1 LESFEGKVCLSVRD
15 TGVGIPEKELPRVFE
30 RFHRVE
36 NSHGRSFEG
45 SGIGLALIQEF
56 VKLHKGTIA
65 VQSTLNKGTCF
76 TVTIPYGYAHLPA
89 AKVMKAVDYVATDGN
104 KRTMS
109 SREASTPVTA
119 TVKENQQVD
128 AAENSV
134 PNVVEQFQ
142 LFVDEIKQWQ
152 DPKVNFHRPLPS
164 ANISRVLLVDDNV
177 DMRSYIGN
185 ILKRFW
191 EVELAVDGLQ
201 ALESALRSP
210 PDLILTDI
218 MMPKIDGLE
227 LIKRLRNDP
236 RTKGVPII
244 LLSARAGDQAKVEG
258 LDVGADDYII
268 KTSFSEKELLA
279 RVRNHLELGRLRRHL
294 EKEVIIRTEE
304 LFELNSALY
313 EFIDMI
319 CHEVRNPLHGI
330 VGNCELL
337 KEAVTN
343 LLDFKSEIT
352 PPMDSLTTQGLDL
365 KKYLSNI
372 EECVHHQTTMLDEV
386 ILLTKLDA
394 KKIEFVNIVCEP
406 SKFLSGVMHNF
417 KSKINSKGIKI
428 VLNPVKEGSK
438 IMTDPRCVNQI
449 LNGLLANVIENS
461 AVGSEIAVS
470 QSLKI
475 EDNRL
480 KLESNLVCTS
490 VDIDEKT
497 FSALINTFSQI
508 NVGVGQNYAKSRF
521 SLAIS
526 NKLVGLMGGD
536 KISITKEGTGETGFT
551 FTVVCQKAEEL
562 FSVIDVPRQAE
573 PVVTIAKSPY
583 LPTKRALI
591 VEDNHINQT
600 LCKALLRKLGFDSEI
615 ANNGQEAVEMFKPS
629 HFDFILM
636 DVAMPIMD
644 GIQATYEIRQIEA
657 NLKAVQPVVIIG
669 LSAYS
674 QEEKINK
681 ASEAGMNDY
690 ISKPA
695 TFNKIVN
702 IISQWTKPN
711 PLRKTKSEL
720 LLQNSIVP
728 KSEAVALSMLS
739 KPKTPS
745 LL

>member
-1 LESFEGKVCLSVRD
+1 VRD

-36 NSHGRSFEG
+36 NSHSRSFEG

-56 VKLHKGTIA
+56 VKLHKGTIS

-89 AKVMKAVDYVATDGN
+89 DKVMKVVDNVASDIDKNTLP
-104 KRTMS
+104 S
-109 SREASTPVTA
+109 VEASNSITA
-119 TVKENQQVD
+119 SVKESQLD
-128 AAENSV
+128 IAEHSV
-134 PNVVEQFQ
+134 PFLVEPVQ

-152 DPKVNFHRPLPS
+152 APEVTFNRFQPS
-164 ANISRVLLVDDNV
+164 ANALRVLLVDDNV

-201 ALESALRSP
+201 AFESAVHSP

-244 LLSARAGDQAKVEG
+244 LLSARAGDQAKIEG
-258 LDVGADDYII
+258 LDLGADDYLI

-279 RVRNHLELGRLRRHL
+279 RVRNHLELGRLRRYL
-294 EKEVIIRTEE
+294 EKEVALRTEE
-304 LFELNSALY
+304 LIELNTALY

-337 KEAVTN
+337 KLAVTK
-343 LLDFKSEIT
+343 LVDDFGSEIVS
-352 PPMDSLTTQGLDL
+352 PMESLTTQEVDL

-417 KSKINSKGIKI
+417 KNKINSKGIKI
-428 VLNPVKEGSK
+428 ILNPVKEGSK

-551 FTVVCQKAEEL
+551 FTVICQKAEEL

-583 LPTKRALI
+583 LPTKRALV

-615 ANNGQEAVEMFKPS
+615 ANNGQEAVDMFKPS
-629 HFDFILM
+629 YFDFILM

-644 GIQATYEIRQIEA
+644 GIQATCEIRRIEA
-657 NLKAVQPVVIIG
+657 NQKVGRPVVIIG

-739 KPKTPS
+739 KPNIPS